1 MSNSQQLKSIQ
12 DKYNSLSPYLNEKT
26 RRLWAAIEARSLGWG
41 GISQVAVATGLS
53 RTTIHAGI
61 RLLLDEEGEESSND
75 DSNKIRSSGAGR
87 KLLEEKDAM
96 LLTDLES
103 LIEPMTLGDP
113 ESPLKW
119 TSKSVVKLAAALNLG
134 GHRTSPKSVYNLL
147 GALGYSLQSNRK
159 TRDGLSHQDRDEQ
172 FLHISHQV
180 KHFQSQNDPVISVDT
195 KKKELIGDFKN
206 SGTEWCQKEQPIE
219 VKMHDFV
226 DPKLGKVIPY
236 GIYDLTSNQG
246 WVNVGIDHDTA
257 EFAVESIR
265 HWWYSMGKQIY
276 PKSQQIMIT
285 ADCGGSN
292 SYRSR
297 LWKLKLQELATQTG
311 KTIHVCHFPP
321 GTSKWNK
328 IEHRLFC
335 HITQNWRGRPL
346 TSLQVVINLIRN
358 TTTTQGLEVEARLDL
373 NLYQTGIKVTDTE
386 LNAIAIERNSFHGEW
401 NYIIKP
407 KVVT

>member
-1 MSNSQQLKSIQ
+1 
-12 DKYNSLSPYLNEKT
+12 
-26 RRLWAAIEARSLGWG
+26 
-41 GISQVAVATGLS
+41 
-53 RTTIHAGI
+53 
-61 RLLLDEEGEESSND
+61 
-75 DSNKIRSSGAGR
+75 
-87 KLLEEKDAM
+87 M
-96 LLTDLES
+96 LLSDLES

-119 TSKSVVKLAAALNLG
+119 TSKSVVKLAAVLNLG

-147 GALGYSLQSNRK
+147 ESLGYSLQSNRK
-159 TRDGLSHQDRDEQ
+159 TRDGSSHPDRDDQ
-172 FLHISHQV
+172 FLHISNQV
-180 KHFQSQNDPVISVDT
+180 KHFQSQNEPVISVDT

-206 SGTEWCQKEQPIE
+206 SGTEWCEKERPIE

-226 DPKLGKVIPY
+226 DPKLGKAIPY

-265 HWWYSMGKQIY
+265 HWWYSMGKQVY
-276 PKSQQIMIT
+276 PTSQHIMIT

-297 LWKLKLQELATQTG
+297 LWKLKLQELATETG
-311 KTIHVCHFPP
+311 KNIHVCHFPP

-358 TTTTQGLEVEARLDL
+358 TTTTQGLEVEARLDP
-373 NLYQTGIKVTDTE
+373 NLYKTGIKVTDQE
-386 LNAIAIERNSFHGEW
+386 LDTIAIERNSFHGEW

-407 KVVT
+407 KVAT